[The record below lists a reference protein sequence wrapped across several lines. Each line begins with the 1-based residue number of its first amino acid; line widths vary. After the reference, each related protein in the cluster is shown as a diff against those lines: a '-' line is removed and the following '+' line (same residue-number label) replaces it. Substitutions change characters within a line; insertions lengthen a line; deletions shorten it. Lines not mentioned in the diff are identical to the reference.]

1 GMVSL
6 AIVVAFMVQ
15 MILSGTGLVARD
27 WSREVGVN
35 YAPPTFVGAPP
46 AEAPPGAAGAPQ
58 AGAETTT
65 TETTVVDPLAEEM
78 KEILGRKSQANAYP
92 VPGPDGKIDGVVD
105 PLAKEM
111 AEIRAEVSATEGT
124 AERRATLPLGADKW
138 GRDVLKKTIK
148 GSETSIFVGI
158 AAALV
163 ATLLGTLFGALAG

>member
-1 GMVSL
+1 MATRVGSQGVEAPVNYVASPGLWTLGWRRLRTDHVGMVSL

-92 VPGPDGKIDGVVD
+92 V
-105 PLAKEM
+105 
-111 AEIRAEVSATEGT
+111 
-124 AERRATLPLGADKW
+124 
-138 GRDVLKKTIK
+138 
-148 GSETSIFVGI
+148 
-158 AAALV
+158 
-163 ATLLGTLFGALAG
+163 